1 MAELSSINFKKSNAI
16 NTEHN
21 DRNLAPKYLLVDGGL
36 GVECNRK
43 HDEARRLKNQ
53 IISSAIQKYTE
64 RTGQKFQ
71 AKSYEWSA
79 VVNLKPNSTM
89 QDLEKLAAHLQEK
102 YGFQCYQIAIH
113 RDEGHINERGENVI
127 NHHAHLEFI
136 TLDKETGKNN
146 FRREIIKHQT
156 LRNMQN
162 EVAEILQMQRG
173 VDKRLSGAKRV
184 EPRAYAKMKENE
196 KGERAK
202 EREKS
207 KELQSEN
214 FALKVANDMLKNQ
227 VSNEKSK
234 EKFTKKQAYDYLKEH
249 KFPYYNAKFDKLGWE
264 KDHIIRKNFFENVAE
279 YAKKLNTKEVSF
291 DEYLK
296 QLDFFEKKLDES
308 LFTEL
313 NSSKQLNNTYLKR
326 LNDKSNEISA
336 LKQENSYL
344 NSEILNQGKK
354 EFENIL
360 QSNKNGSKIDF
371 NQKNDENLYSIQE
384 VKEIIAYKDELDKM
398 QRNLNDDIEL
408 HRYENSIDKQKKGNE
423 MAQTATKIKQM
434 LETNPQLESLFS
446 FEKYKK
452 VYEKFTKWLKD
463 KGFTLKRTNERSI
476 ER

>member
-21 DRNLAPKYLLVDGGL
+21 DRNLAPKYLLVNGGL
-36 GVECNRK
+36 GIECNRK

-89 QDLEKLAAHLQEK
+89 QDLEKLAEHLQEK

-113 RDEGHINERGENVI
+113 RDEGHINERGEEVL

-146 FRREIIKHQT
+146 FRSISKKDLSQIQS
-156 LRNMQN
+156 
-162 EVAEILQMQRG
+162 EVAEILGMQRG
-173 VDKRLSGAKRV
+173 IDKRLSGAKRI
-184 EPRAYAKMKENE
+184 EPRAYAKMKESE

-202 EREKS
+202 ELEKV

-214 FALKVANDMLKNQ
+214 RALKTANNMLKDEVLSEKAKKERLEQERKAWIQEKTHTAEEYKQLRALKEQNFKTIQELENSIQNLNSQIKAKNEQIFAL
-227 VSNEKSK
+227 
-234 EKFTKKQAYDYLKEH
+234 
-249 KFPYYNAKFDKLGWE
+249 
-264 KDHIIRKNFFENVAE
+264 
-279 YAKKLNTKEVSF
+279 
-291 DEYLK
+291 
-296 QLDFFEKKLDES
+296 
-308 LFTEL
+308 
-313 NSSKQLNNTYLKR
+313 
-326 LNDKSNEISA
+326 
-336 LKQENSYL
+336 
-344 NSEILNQGKK
+344 
-354 EFENIL
+354 
-360 QSNKNGSKIDF
+360 
-371 NQKNDENLYSIQE
+371 NQKNDELHQKNNKIDLKASYELLNQQNENLKFLVEKMSDEITLLRHKQDERVYFIDE
-384 VKEIIAYKDELDKM
+384 VKEIIAYKDELDTM
-398 QRNLNDDIEL
+398 QRKLNKDIDG
-408 HRYENSIDKQKKGNE
+408 YEYNIDKQKKGNE
-423 MAQTATKIKQM
+423 MAQTATKLKRM
-434 LETNPQLESLFS
+434 LEINPQLESFFS

-463 KGFTLKRTNERSI
+463 KGFTLERTNERSI